1 MGIPDHLTCLL
12 RNLHAYQDATV
23 RTRRGKM
30 NSFQIVKGVH
40 QGCCYPAFLFC
51 YPAYL
56 TYMQSAVAAAKS
68 LQSCPTLCNP
78 TEGSPP
84 GSPIPGTLQA
94 RTMEC
99 VAISFSNAWQW
110 KVKVKSLC
118 RVWLLGTPWTAAY
131 QAPPSVGFSRQDYW
145 SGVPVPSPYMQST
158 GCEMP
163 GRMKHK
169 LESWLLG
176 EISTTSDMQMTP
188 LYGRKWRGTKELLDV
203 GERQKNQRTTWWRW
217 KRRVKSWPKTQH
229 SENKDHGIQSYH
241 FMADRWETNSNSDRL

>member
-1 MGIPDHLTCLL
+1 
-12 RNLHAYQDATV
+12 
-23 RTRRGKM
+23 M

-99 VAISFSNAWQW
+99 VAISFSNAWKW

-118 RVWLLGTPWTAAY
+118 RVWLLETPWTAAY
-131 QAPPSVGFSRQDYW
+131 QATHPWDFPGK
-145 SGVPVPSPYMQST
+145 ST
-158 GCEMP
+158 GVGCQCLLHICRVQDAKCQA
-163 GRMKHK
+163 GCST
-169 LESWLLG
+169 SWNH
-176 EISTTSDMQMTP
+176 DC
-188 LYGRKWRGTKELLDV
+188 
-203 GERQKNQRTTWWRW
+203 
-217 KRRVKSWPKTQH
+217 
-229 SENKDHGIQSYH
+229 
-241 FMADRWETNSNSDRL
+241 WEKYQ